1 MQEKTKIDIAI
12 MILCVAVIVLGYIG
26 LGNTL
31 VDFVCIILAAVCFIV
46 VAVINLWNRLR
57 GIKRPK
63 IKNNAVLNDGTI
75 SEIALLNEEDKIIA
89 TWDMFEKISLVIG
102 KDIRENHVDV
112 NLNQSPYAAMID
124 IEHAVLNY
132 AGGSW
137 YIEDLGSK
145 NGVVVQK
152 AVDNRK
158 YRLSSYQPCRL
169 EQGDIIIIGLTRLK
183 LR

>member
-12 MILCVAVIVLGYIG
+12 MILCVMVIVLAYIG
-26 LGNTL
+26 LGNTF

-46 VAVINLWNRLR
+46 VAVISLWNRLR

-75 SEIALLNEEDKIIA
+75 SEIALLNEENKIIA
-89 TWDMFEKISLVIG
+89 TWDMFEKTSLVIG

-152 AVDNRK
+152 AIDNRK

>member
-1 MQEKTKIDIAI
+1 

-31 VDFVCIILAAVCFIV
+31 VDFVCIILAAVIV

-102 KDIRENHVDV
+102 KNI
-112 NLNQSPYAAMID
+112 
-124 IEHAVLNY
+124 
-132 AGGSW
+132 
-137 YIEDLGSK
+137 
-145 NGVVVQK
+145 
-152 AVDNRK
+152 
-158 YRLSSYQPCRL
+158 L
-169 EQGDIIIIGLTRLK
+169 EKSDK
-183 LR
+183 